1 MPEALEL
8 LREGRKRELWE
19 KCCSFIDLNIEQ
31 FMAIQ
36 RRLLMEQ
43 IELLTNCELGRKVMR
58 GARPRSVEEFRIQ
71 VPITTY
77 ADYADCLLEQKEDA
91 LPEKPRLWQ
100 HTSGRSSEYVYKW
113 CPVTE
118 RVYREIGDFML
129 AVLILSSCSERGEV
143 VLEEHDKLLYGLAP
157 PPYASGAL
165 AHRAAEEGVFDFL
178 PPIHEAENMEFQKR
192 VELGFRMGM
201 SEGIDLMAG
210 ISVMLITIGERF
222 SQGGG
227 LKRIIPLVTK
237 PKLFSRLSRA
247 WVKSKLAGR
256 PMLPRDIWTLKGL
269 ISIGADATVYRQRIK
284 DMWGRYPLEIYGATE
299 PVVIAV
305 QMWDYGDMTFLPNLN
320 FLEFIPEKEYA
331 KWFADRA
338 YQPRTLLLDEVIP
351 GEKYVIVITNFLG
364 GPFVRYVL
372 GDMIQITS
380 LRNAK
385 LNINIPQMTY
395 YSRADNV
402 LDFGGASLTEKAIWQ
417 AIEDSGLDYVD
428 WVARKE
434 TQDGLRLHLYVELKS
449 EGQDENKVTSI
460 MDKQF
465 RLMKEDYVHMVEE
478 MGFKLLKVTLLPSG
492 AFQQYRVRQEASGA
506 DMTHLRPPHINPSD
520 DVLAVL
526 MKSEGKM
533 PVGV

>member
-1 MPEALEL
+1 MPEAVEL
-8 LREGRKRELWE
+8 LREGRNRELWE
-19 KCCSFIDLNIEQ
+19 KCCSFIDLNLEQ

-43 IELLTNCELGRKVMR
+43 IELLTNCELGKKVMR

-77 ADYADCLLEQKEDA
+77 ADYADYLLEQKEDV

-100 HTSGRSSEYVYKW
+100 HTSGRSAEYAYKW

-118 RVYREIGDFML
+118 RIYREIGDFML
-129 AVLILSSCSERGEV
+129 AVLILSSCKDRGDV

-178 PPIHEAENMEFQKR
+178 PPIDEAEGMEFQKR
-192 VELGFRMGM
+192 IELGFRMGM

-210 ISVMLITIGERF
+210 ISIVLITIGERF
-222 SQGGG
+222 GQGGG
-227 LKRIIPLVTK
+227 LKRIIPVLTK
-237 PKLFSRLSRA
+237 PKLLSRLLKA
-247 WVKSKLAGR
+247 TLKSKLARR
-256 PMLPRDIWTLKGL
+256 PMLPKDIWTLKGL
-269 ISIGADATVYRQRIK
+269 ISIGADTTVFRQRIK

-305 QMWDYGDMTFLPNLN
+305 QMWDYGDMTFLPNFN
-320 FLEFIPEKEYA
+320 FLEFIPEREYR

-338 YQPRTLLLDEVIP
+338 YQPRTLLLDEVVP

-364 GPFVRYVL
+364 GSFVRYVL

-395 YSRADNV
+395 FSRADDV
-402 LDFGGASLTEKAIWQ
+402 LDFAGASLTEKAIWQ
-417 AIEDSGLDYVD
+417 AIENSGVDYVD
-428 WVARKE
+428 WAARKE
-434 TQDGLRLHLYVELKS
+434 TQDGLRLHLYVELKGEGKS
-449 EGQDENKVTSI
+449 EKEVTTI
-460 MDKQF
+460 IDKQL
-465 RLMKEDYVHMVEE
+465 RLMKEDYAYMVEGQ
-478 MGFKLLKVTLLPSG
+478 GFKLLKVTLLPSG
-492 AFQQYRVRQEASGA
+492 AFQRYKEIREAAGA

-526 MKSEGKM
+526 MKSEGK
-533 PVGV
+533 VAVEV